1 MIRIK
6 YGIPFLLLFLFYT
19 CENNTG
25 NTEVSLESYNNYVKV
40 PSSVSGIDF
49 INKIEHNLASKSNLF
64 DYDYFY
70 NGSGVG
76 IADFNND
83 GLKDVF
89 LCANQA
95 PNRLYLNKGD
105 LTFEDITQTSNINTN
120 KAWSSGVT
128 FADINQDGWIDI
140 YVSQGGPYQKG
151 KRKNILLINQG
162 DLTFKEKAS
171 EYGLDDSGI
180 STQSA
185 FFDYDKDGDLDCIV
199 MNENDYYGLDPARF
213 YKLFENKE
221 LLKDNSSHLYEQKE
235 GKFIDITE
243 KAGLLKPSFGLG
255 LCVSDL
261 NNDNWLDIY
270 IANDYYVPDAMYIN
284 NGNGTFTDKIKSAT
298 KQISFYGMG
307 VDIADINND
316 NLKDIYVLDMASSDH
331 VRSKTLMA
339 SMSTSNFDLITE
351 ELDLHYQYMFNSLQ
365 LNLGNNSYHNI
376 AQHLKL
382 AKTDWSWAGLIF
394 DHDNDGLEDILVTNG
409 YRRYGSDNDSRI
421 KINKEKTLYNGK
433 VPLEVKEELY
443 NALPSEKLANIL
455 YKNTGDLKFKDISEY
470 SDLKEPTFSNGAVY
484 SDLDNDGDQDLIIN
498 NIDQEAFVLKNTSRE
513 KKLGNYI
520 KIVTKGNT
528 SEDFAKVTIKY
539 NDITKTKESKRV
551 RGYLSAVDNDIHF
564 GLGTVKNIDSL
575 IIRWN
580 SGKIEKLANIEANQ
594 TIELSEEN
602 GSVNNNLYN
611 RNDYWFNKSIS
622 NPLNYTN
629 IENEFNDFEKEILL
643 PFKQSTLGPSIT
655 SGDVNNDNLEDIL
668 IGGSK
673 GQAAQLFIQNN
684 NKYKKKLNRV
694 FLEDANYEDMESIF
708 IDIDNDNDQDLYIVS
723 GGNEFNQRSESLK
736 DRIYINDG
744 NGNFSRSTQPEIPDY
759 TISGK
764 TVSKIDFDKDG
775 DQDLIVGNRIV
786 TQKYP
791 LHEPSIIY
799 ENDNGKFKNV
809 TYKIAAEFEN
819 FGIVNK
825 VITTDINNDGWEDFI
840 SVGEWTNIGIFINNK
855 GSFKNISNKS
865 NLEDLYGWWFDIQET
880 DVNNDGYKDYIIGNI
895 GTNSKYKTNKTKPL
909 KVFADDF
916 DNNGTHDLILSYEY
930 KNEYVPLR
938 GKECSTQQMPF
949 IAEKIPT
956 FDEFAT
962 ASIEDIYGEGVTSAY
977 QRKVTEFSSLILI
990 NNGDTTFKINKLP
1003 ELAQTIPLL
1012 SSDGYDINNDG
1023 YEDIIIGGNIYNT
1036 EVETPRL
1043 DNQFAIVL
1051 LSNKKDNYIAIG
1063 PEKSGLYT
1071 NGNTKSLKIIKS
1083 EEPILIIGN
1092 NNGNSEVFYINTKK

>member
-1 MIRIK
+1 MRTK
-6 YGIPFLLLFLFYT
+6 NGILFILIILLYT

-25 NTEVSLESYNNYVKV
+25 STDSTFEKYNNYEKV
-40 PSSVSGIDF
+40 PSSSSGISF
-49 INKIEHNLASKSNLF
+49 INRIEHNLASKSNLF

-76 IADFNND
+76 IADINND

-95 PNRLYLNKGD
+95 NNRLYLNKGN

-151 KRKNILLINQG
+151 KRKNLLLINQG
-162 DLTFKEKAS
+162 DLTFKEKAT
-171 EYGLDDSGI
+171 EYGLADTGI

-213 YKLFENKE
+213 YKLFQNKE
-221 LLKDNSSHLYEQKE
+221 LLKENSSHLYEQID

-261 NNDNWLDIY
+261 NNDNWLDVY

-284 NGNGTFTDKIKSAT
+284 NGDGTFTDKIKSAT

-339 SMSTSNFDLITE
+339 SMSTSNFELITNK
-351 ELDLHYQYMFNSLQ
+351 LGLHYQYMFNSLQ
-365 LNLGNNSYHNI
+365 LNLGNNNYHNI
-376 AQHLKL
+376 AQHSKL

-394 DHDNDGLEDILVTNG
+394 DHDNDGYEDILVTNG

-421 KINKEKTLYNGK
+421 KINQTKRLYNGK
-433 VPLEVKEELY
+433 VPLEIKEQLY
-443 NALPSEKLANIL
+443 EKLPSEKLPNIL
-455 YKNTGDLKFKDISEY
+455 YKNSGNLNFKNISKY
-470 SDLKEPTFSNGAVY
+470 SDLNEPTFSNGAVY

-498 NIDQEAFVLKNTSRE
+498 NIDQEAFIYKNTSIE
-513 KKLGNYI
+513 KNLGNYI
-520 KIVTKGNT
+520 KIIPKGNV
-528 SEDFAKVTIKY
+528 SENFAKITIKY
-539 NDITKTKESKRV
+539 NDIVKTKESKRV
-551 RGYLSAVDNDIHF
+551 RGYLSAVDNDVHF
-564 GLGTVKNIDSL
+564 GIGNNKNIDS
-575 IIRWN
+575 IIVEWT
-580 SGKIEKLANIEANQ
+580 SGKKEKISNVGVNQ
-594 TIELSEEN
+594 TINVFEKNASKEVYTAQQTN
-602 GSVNNNLYN
+602 
-611 RNDYWFNKSIS
+611 YWFNKTNSTGI
-622 NPLNYTN
+622 NYKN
-629 IENEFNDFEKEILL
+629 IENDFDDFKKEILL
-643 PFKQSTLGPSIT
+643 PYKQSTLGPSIS
-655 SGDVNNDNLEDIL
+655 SGDVNNDDLDDIF
-668 IGGSK
+668 IGGSS
-673 GQAAQLFIQNN
+673 GQPGQLFIQRNN
-684 NKYKKKLNRV
+684 RFENKIISSFV
-694 FLEDANYEDMESIF
+694 EDRKYEDMESIF
-708 IDIDNDNDQDLYIVS
+708 IDIDNDNDLDLYVVS
-723 GGNEFNQRSESLK
+723 GGNEFNNRSNLLQ
-736 DRIYINDG
+736 DRIYLNDG
-744 NGNFSRSTQPEIPDY
+744 NGNFTKDKQPELSDY

-764 TVSKIDFDKDG
+764 SVSKIDYDKDG
-775 DQDLIVGNRIV
+775 DIDLIVGNRIIP
-786 TQKYP
+786 QKYP
-791 LHEPSIIY
+791 LYEPSIIY
-799 ENDNGKFKNV
+799 ENVNGVFKNV

-840 SVGEWTNIGIFINNK
+840 CVGEWTNIGVFINNK
-855 GSFKNISNKS
+855 GKFKNISIENGLDKI
-865 NLEDLYGWWFDIQET
+865 YGWWYNIQET
-880 DVNNDGYKDYIIGNI
+880 DVNNDGYKDYIVGNI
-895 GTNSKYKTNKTKPL
+895 GTNSKYKTNQSKPL

-916 DNNGTHDLILSYEY
+916 DENGTHDLVLSYEY

-949 IAEKIPT
+949 IGEKIPT

-962 ASIEDIYGEGVTSAY
+962 ASIEDIYGEVVTTAY
-977 QRKVTEFSSLILI
+977 QKKVTEFSSILLV
-990 NNGDTTFKINKLP
+990 NNGDMTFQVNKLP
-1003 ELAQTIPLL
+1003 ELAQTIPIL
-1012 SSDGYDINNDG
+1012 SSQTYDINKDG

-1051 LSNKKDNYIAIG
+1051 LSNKTNNYKAIG
-1063 PEKSGLYT
+1063 PEKTGLYT
-1071 NGNTKSLKIIKS
+1071 NGNTKSIKIVGKKN
-1083 EEPILIIGN
+1083 PMLIIAN
-1092 NNGNSEVFYINTKK
+1092 NNGNSEVFRINDNK

>member
-1 MIRIK
+1 
-6 YGIPFLLLFLFYT
+6 
-19 CENNTG
+19 
-25 NTEVSLESYNNYVKV
+25 
-40 PSSVSGIDF
+40 
-49 INKIEHNLASKSNLF
+49 
-64 DYDYFY
+64 
-70 NGSGVG
+70 
-76 IADFNND
+76 
-83 GLKDVF
+83 
-89 LCANQA
+89 
-95 PNRLYLNKGD
+95 
-105 LTFEDITQTSNINTN
+105 
-120 KAWSSGVT
+120 
-128 FADINQDGWIDI
+128 
-140 YVSQGGPYQKG
+140 
-151 KRKNILLINQG
+151 
-162 DLTFKEKAS
+162 
-171 EYGLDDSGI
+171 
-180 STQSA
+180 
-185 FFDYDKDGDLDCIV
+185 
-199 MNENDYYGLDPARF
+199 
-213 YKLFENKE
+213 
-221 LLKDNSSHLYEQKE
+221 
-235 GKFIDITE
+235 
-243 KAGLLKPSFGLG
+243 
-255 LCVSDL
+255 
-261 NNDNWLDIY
+261 
-270 IANDYYVPDAMYIN
+270 
-284 NGNGTFTDKIKSAT
+284 
-298 KQISFYGMG
+298 
-307 VDIADINND
+307 
-316 NLKDIYVLDMASSDH
+316 MA
-331 VRSKTLMA
+331 
-339 SMSTSNFDLITE
+339 
-351 ELDLHYQYMFNSLQ
+351 
-365 LNLGNNSYHNI
+365 
-376 AQHLKL
+376 
-382 AKTDWSWAGLIF
+382 
-394 DHDNDGLEDILVTNG
+394 
-409 YRRYGSDNDSRI
+409 
-421 KINKEKTLYNGK
+421 
-433 VPLEVKEELY
+433 
-443 NALPSEKLANIL
+443 
-455 YKNTGDLKFKDISEY
+455 
-470 SDLKEPTFSNGAVY
+470 
-484 SDLDNDGDQDLIIN
+484 
-498 NIDQEAFVLKNTSRE
+498 
-513 KKLGNYI
+513 
-520 KIVTKGNT
+520 
-528 SEDFAKVTIKY
+528 
-539 NDITKTKESKRV
+539 
-551 RGYLSAVDNDIHF
+551 
-564 GLGTVKNIDSL
+564 
-575 IIRWN
+575 
-580 SGKIEKLANIEANQ
+580 
-594 TIELSEEN
+594 
-602 GSVNNNLYN
+602 SVNNNLYN

-865 NLEDLYGWWFDIQET
+865 NLEDLYGWWFNIQET

-956 FDEFAT
+956 FDEFAI